1 MINKTFTVGDH
12 PEIDVRIHSGRVEVL
27 DGEPGRVAVLVD
39 TNDKAFSVSQR
50 GDIIEAHADR
60 EARWLF
66 SSPADVTITLPPGG
80 RALIRTASA
89 DVDAK
94 ADFERAE
101 VDSASGD
108 IRIRRA
114 ARALLKTASGN
125 IRVQRVDETVK
136 AKSASGDINIGE
148 ASGTVEISTASGDVH
163 IGSSDAFVEVNTA
176 SGRVTIDRYV
186 GSDVSLKSMSGN
198 FEIGLETGTKVDVD
212 ISSLSGRITWPSNL
226 DTPPEMK
233 RQMRLKAKSVS
244 GDLTINRIE

>member
-1 MINKTFTVGDH
+1 MISKTFTVGDH

-27 DGEPGRVAVLVD
+27 EGEPGRVEVIVD
-39 TNDKAFSVSQR
+39 TNDKEFRVGQR
-50 GDIIEAHADR
+50 GDVIEAHTDR

-66 SSPADVTITLPPGG
+66 SSPADVTITMPPSG

-94 ADFERAE
+94 TRFERIE

-108 IRIRRA
+108 VRIRQTVRA
-114 ARALLKTASGN
+114 SVKTASGN
-125 IRVQRVDETVK
+125 IRIEKVDEVFK
-136 AKSASGDINIGE
+136 GKSASGDINLGE
-148 ASGTVEISTASGDVH
+148 ASGTVEVSTASGDVH

-176 SGRVTIDRYV
+176 SGRVTIGRYV

-212 ISSLSGRITWPSNL
+212 ASSLSGRVIWPPKK
-226 DTPPEMK
+226 DPPPEKK
-233 RQMRLKAKSVS
+233 REMRLKAKSVS